1 MWNPGWRFCVH
12 GAEFCRRCYEKSR
25 GGGLRSQRPYRVT
38 EHWDPLEAEKMAM
51 SRSSGASAAGNKKA
65 TVEDPK
71 FKSLYASLHEFLT
84 EHEWDDGKSRKTGTV
99 MILVEDGWW
108 KLWVH
113 DRDGKA
119 SAWFTG
125 NCLDDVMSAVEDALD
140 AGSVAWRPD
149 RR

>member
-1 MWNPGWRFCVH
+1 
-12 GAEFCRRCYEKSR
+12 
-25 GGGLRSQRPYRVT
+25 
-38 EHWDPLEAEKMAM
+38 MAM
-51 SRSSGASAAGNKKA
+51 SRSAGASAAGNRGT

-71 FKSLYASLHEFLT
+71 LKALYRALHEFLT
-84 EHEWDDGKSRKTGTV
+84 EREWDDGKPRKTGTL

-108 KLWVH
+108 KCWVH

-125 NCLDDVMSAVEDALD
+125 QDLDGAMSAVEDALD
-140 AGSVAWRPD
+140 AGTVAWRPD